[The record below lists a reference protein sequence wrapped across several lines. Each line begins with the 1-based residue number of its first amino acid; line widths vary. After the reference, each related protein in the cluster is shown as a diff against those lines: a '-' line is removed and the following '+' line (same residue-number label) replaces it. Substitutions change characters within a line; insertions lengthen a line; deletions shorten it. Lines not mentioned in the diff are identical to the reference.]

1 MTLRVKLETWHWW
14 TFIVWIAH
22 IFVPFHDSSSPKR
35 LNIILHAK
43 TQNMELNEDLV
54 IFNRNLK
61 QIAVISIRLQ
71 KKWALNY
78 QNNTPINQNKPRL

>member
-22 IFVPFHDSSSPKR
+22 IFMSFHDSSRPKR
-35 LNIILHAK
+35 LK

-78 QNNTPINQNKPRL
+78 QNNIPINQNKPRL